1 MKRGWIWRYGR
12 ANRIWVIKARLV
24 RVGSGG
30 EGYGTRG
37 DGAMRRERCRAD
49 RAGGQGGLIRQ
60 TMTEDQGWSWGT
72 QTRTEHGRW
81 GRGDLEQGGLDERK
95 AETRLARE
103 EEDQVRY

>member
-49 RAGGQGGLIRQ
+49 RAGGQGG
-60 TMTEDQGWSWGT
+60 
-72 QTRTEHGRW
+72 
-81 GRGDLEQGGLDERK
+81 
-95 AETRLARE
+95 
-103 EEDQVRY
+103 